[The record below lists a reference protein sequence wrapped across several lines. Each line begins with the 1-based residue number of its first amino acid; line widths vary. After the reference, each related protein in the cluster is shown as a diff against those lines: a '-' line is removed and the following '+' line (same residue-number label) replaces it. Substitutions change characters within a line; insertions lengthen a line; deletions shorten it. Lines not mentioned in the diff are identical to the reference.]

1 MRLLVL
7 FLAGLGLVVMPGG
20 ALGMQP
26 DSLSRRFAA
35 ANEAYTQGR
44 YERAAEMYR
53 SIRNAGY
60 ESGSLYHNLGN
71 AYVRLGRVGRAIW
84 AYERGQ
90 RLRPADPRL
99 RHNLEYVRQREGL
112 PLRGLPP
119 RGLAALIAG
128 WPPFILFGTGV
139 LMLSMGGGMITF
151 RAGPDRSLTGR
162 SSVAWGLAVAG
173 VLAVVIGL
181 GTSYV
186 QTHDRRAVVI
196 SEQAPLRPAPEEGAV
211 RDSTLDAGAMVE
223 VEARRAEWVRV
234 RLRSRRTA
242 WMPARVL
249 KKI

>member
-7 FLAGLGLVVMPGG
+7 FLTGLGLIVTPGG
-20 ALGMQP
+20 ALGMQS
-26 DSLSRRFAA
+26 DSLSRQFAA

-44 YERAAEMYR
+44 YKRAVEMYR
-53 SIRNAGY
+53 SILDAGH

-71 AYVRLGRVGRAIW
+71 AYVRLGRVGWAIW
-84 AYERGQ
+84 AYERGK

-99 RHNLEYVRQREGL
+99 RHNLEYVRQRERL
-112 PLRGLPP
+112 PLGGLPP
-119 RGLAALIAG
+119 RGLAALVAG
-128 WPPFILFGTGV
+128 WPPFILFGIGV
-139 LMLSMGGGMITF
+139 LMLSVGGGMITL
-151 RAGPDRSLTGR
+151 RGGPDRFLAGR
-162 SSVAWGLAVAG
+162 SSVAWGLAAAG
-173 VLAVVIGL
+173 VLAVATGL

-196 SEQAPLRPAPEEGAV
+196 SEQAPLRPAPKERAA

-223 VEARRAEWVRV
+223 VEAQRAEWVRV
-234 RLRSRRTA
+234 RLRSRHTA